1 MFDVSVPGRRA
12 STFPTLS
19 DRLKKPQDALPAH
32 FLRRQAPLLPEVSEL
47 DLVRHYTNLSRKNW
61 GIDVGSYPLGSC
73 TMKYNPKVHEQIAAL
88 SGFQTLHPWQPQSQ
102 TQGAMALLY
111 EMERHLAEL
120 TGMARV
126 TFQPSAG
133 AAGELAGLLIIKAH
147 HSANGSR
154 RDTIVIPDSAHGTN
168 PATVNRA
175 GYKVRQISSG
185 PDGLVDLTALE
196 KALDDDVAGFMLTN
210 PNTLG
215 RFETEIET
223 IAKLVHGAGG
233 LLYYDGANLNA
244 IMGVTRPGDM
254 GFDVV
259 HMNLHKTMTT
269 PHGGGGPGSGPV
281 AVSAELEQYLPAPLV
296 GFNEDSAQY
305 FWDTERPDSI
315 GRVHGFNGNFA
326 VVLRAYAYVCS
337 IGGEGLR
344 RVSERAVLNANYLL
358 KGLQPHFPPGIKG
371 TKAGDYLHEFVV
383 TSKRYR
389 ANGVRAMDIAKR
401 LIDLG
406 FHPPTVYFPQIVEE
420 AMMFE
425 PTETESKSTLDSLA
439 GALTQIAREAEET
452 PEVLKRSPQLAAT
465 GRLDEAGAARLPRLR
480 WWPAGERS

>member
-1 MFDVSVPGRRA
+1 M
-12 STFPTLS
+12 
-19 DRLKKPQDALPAH
+19 
-32 FLRRQAPLLPEVSEL
+32 LPEVSEL

-61 GIDVGSYPLGSC
+61 GIDVGAYPLGSC

-88 SGFQTLHPWQPQSQ
+88 PGFRALHPWQPASQ

-120 TGMARV
+120 TGMTRV
-126 TFQPSAG
+126 TFQPAAG
-133 AAGELAGLLIIKAH
+133 AAGELTGLLIIKAH
-147 HSANGSR
+147 HLAHANH

-168 PATVNRA
+168 PATVSRA
-175 GYKVRQISSG
+175 GYKVRQIASG
-185 PDGLVDLTALE
+185 PDGLVDL
-196 KALDDDVAGFMLTN
+196 KALDQALDGDVAGFMLTN

-223 IAKLVHGAGG
+223 IAAMVHGAGG

-244 IMGVTRPGDM
+244 IMGITRPGDM

-281 AVSAELEQYLPAPLV
+281 AVSAELERYLPAPLV
-296 GFNEDSAQY
+296 GFDEDSGKY

-326 VVLRAYAYVCS
+326 VVLRAYAYVRS

-358 KGLQPHFPPGIKG
+358 EGLQPRFPPGIKG
-371 TKAGDYLHEFVV
+371 AKAGDYLHEFVV
-383 TSKRYR
+383 TCKQYR
-389 ANGVRAMDIAKR
+389 ASGIRAMDIAKR

-406 FHPPTVYFPQIVEE
+406 FHPPTVYFPQIVAE

-439 GALTQIAREAEET
+439 AALIQIAGEAGQT
-452 PEVLKRSPQLAAT
+452 PDLLKQSPQYAPVR
-465 GRLDEAGAARLPRLR
+465 RLDEAGAARQPRLR
-480 WWPAGERS
+480 WHPAGERP